1 MVRFMRYN
9 KIFRFYEAAQPFLKY
24 SPVVEEKLPG
34 KTVLVI
40 APHADD
46 EAIGCGGT
54 IVRHVKGGGSA
65 EVIYCTTDGRERE
78 LEAAEA
84 AKVLGFARSESLG
97 YPVES
102 LGTNR
107 EFPDRL
113 FGIFEERKPD
123 IVFIPFV
130 LDGHTD
136 HRAINEAF
144 IKRRGSIS
152 RGFMVYSYPVWM
164 PLYPN
169 LLIDVSNEWET
180 KKAAINC
187 YKSQIA
193 TRDYVKMS
201 KSLGEYWA
209 TVKGRQMQV
218 AESFFRA
225 TLEEYTRLCVK
236 ILK

>member
-1 MVRFMRYN
+1 MVKFMRYN

-24 SPVVEEKLPG
+24 SPVVEDKLPG
-34 KTVLVI
+34 KSVLVV
-40 APHADD
+40 APHPDD

-54 IVRHVKGGGSA
+54 IIKHIKGGGSA
-65 EVIYCTTDGRERE
+65 GVIYCTMDGPERE
-78 LEAAEA
+78 KEAARA
-84 AKVLGFARSESLG
+84 AKVLGFVHTESLG
-97 YPVES
+97 YPVET
-102 LGTNR
+102 LGTSPG
-107 EFPDRL
+107 FPDRL
-113 FGIFEERKPD
+113 FGIFEEKKPD
-123 IVFIPFV
+123 IVFIPFI

-144 IKRRGSIS
+144 IKRGSKKH
-152 RGFMVYSYPVWM
+152 GFMVYAYPVWM

-169 LLIDVSNEWET
+169 LLIDITKEWET
-180 KKAAINC
+180 KKDAINC
-187 YKSQIA
+187 YKSQMA

-225 TLEEYTRLCVK
+225 TSEEYTRLCGK